1 MTILRDNFFWGNST
15 SSMQTEG
22 AARVDGKGPSVYDV
36 RGQTTWTDAIDE
48 YHRYQ
53 EDIALMANA
62 GVNCYRFQI
71 SWSRVC
77 PEGDG
82 EFNEAGIQFYS
93 DLIDA
98 LLQAGITPLAC
109 LYHFDMPEHLAEEY
123 NGFIADEVVQ
133 AFIRFGK
140 EMLNRFAS
148 RVPLWLTFNEQN
160 HYSVPEVFNISGYRG
175 PKTVAALYQIQ
186 QHVMLAHAAIANE
199 IHANYPG
206 LQIGGM
212 LAYQTVYPHS
222 PLPEDVAAA
231 RKFGEFANFNLLS
244 LFTKGEYSSEV
255 LAFMHREHLD
265 AILDSTEM
273 AVISQCRSDFISLS
287 YYSTTTIDSTKI
299 PVNSAP
305 NWYLVNG
312 KAQNPYLQ
320 ETEWAWQIDPLGFR
334 TTLNDIY
341 NRCRLPIFPIE
352 NGIGVREDWDGN
364 HPIEDD
370 YRITYHREHL
380 SALKDAV
387 EYDGVDVMG
396 YLVWGLIDI
405 LSSKGDMTKR
415 YGFVYVNRSNDD
427 LRDLKRVPKKSYSW
441 LRQTIQSN
449 GETL

>member
-212 LAYQTVYPHS
+212 LAYQLSIHTARCLRTSPPHENLVS
-222 PLPEDVAAA
+222 LPTSISSLCL
-231 RKFGEFANFNLLS
+231 RKANTPVKCS
-244 LFTKGEYSSEV
+244 
-255 LAFMHREHLD
+255 HLC
-265 AILDSTEM
+265 IVS
-273 AVISQCRSDFISLS
+273 I
-287 YYSTTTIDSTKI
+287 
-299 PVNSAP
+299 
-305 NWYLVNG
+305 
-312 KAQNPYLQ
+312 
-320 ETEWAWQIDPLGFR
+320 
-334 TTLNDIY
+334 
-341 NRCRLPIFPIE
+341 
-352 NGIGVREDWDGN
+352 
-364 HPIEDD
+364 
-370 YRITYHREHL
+370 
-380 SALKDAV
+380 
-387 EYDGVDVMG
+387 
-396 YLVWGLIDI
+396 
-405 LSSKGDMTKR
+405 
-415 YGFVYVNRSNDD
+415 
-427 LRDLKRVPKKSYSW
+427 
-441 LRQTIQSN
+441 
-449 GETL
+449 

>member
-1 MTILRDNFFWGNST
+1 M
-15 SSMQTEG
+15 
-22 AARVDGKGPSVYDV
+22 
-36 RGQTTWTDAIDE
+36 
-48 YHRYQ
+48 
-53 EDIALMANA
+53 
-62 GVNCYRFQI
+62 
-71 SWSRVC
+71 
-77 PEGDG
+77 
-82 EFNEAGIQFYS
+82 
-93 DLIDA
+93 
-98 LLQAGITPLAC
+98 
-109 LYHFDMPEHLAEEY
+109 
-123 NGFIADEVVQ
+123 
-133 AFIRFGK
+133 
-140 EMLNRFAS
+140 
-148 RVPLWLTFNEQN
+148 
-160 HYSVPEVFNISGYRG
+160 
-175 PKTVAALYQIQ
+175 
-186 QHVMLAHAAIANE
+186 
-199 IHANYPG
+199 
-206 LQIGGM
+206 
-212 LAYQTVYPHS
+212 
-222 PLPEDVAAA
+222 
-231 RKFGEFANFNLLS
+231 
-244 LFTKGEYSSEV
+244 
-255 LAFMHREHLD
+255 
-265 AILDSTEM
+265 
-273 AVISQCRSDFISLS
+273 
-287 YYSTTTIDSTKI
+287 
-299 PVNSAP
+299 
-305 NWYLVNG
+305 NG